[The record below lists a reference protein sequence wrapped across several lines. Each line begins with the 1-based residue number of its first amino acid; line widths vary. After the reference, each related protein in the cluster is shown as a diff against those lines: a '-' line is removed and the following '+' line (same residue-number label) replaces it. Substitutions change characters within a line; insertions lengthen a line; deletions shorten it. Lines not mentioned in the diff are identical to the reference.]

1 MSSDIQLRRREYQK
15 PTTNKVNANTKAKN
29 KVTYQNREE
38 KTVVEVQISKLI
50 NSYSK
55 FIKNNEQA
63 ATNIT
68 SGYDKITDF
77 NILNMD
83 LLALVLYFIENNI
96 SNEGIKINALD
107 DLNKNN
113 FSDSIIFDK
122 YYSLIGIQ
130 ILDSETIEKK
140 IKYKSD
146 FLRYLYLIFQFNGSK

>member
-77 NILNMD
+77 NILNMEAYH
-83 LLALVLYFIENNI
+83 LIIITNNV
-96 SNEGIKINALD
+96 IK
-107 DLNKNN
+107 
-113 FSDSIIFDK
+113 
-122 YYSLIGIQ
+122 
-130 ILDSETIEKK
+130 
-140 IKYKSD
+140 
-146 FLRYLYLIFQFNGSK
+146 